1 MNMFNSLNSRTSL
14 MVTAFSALFAL
25 NASAQA
31 PATAPTAAQ
40 ALTNQIAKP
49 SFQAR
54 PSWAEKLTEE
64 QKKAYREARETAQT
78 QTKDVNEKM
87 RTARRELQQQIYADK
102 VDEAKLREK
111 ASAIG
116 KLEGELAV
124 IQATSF
130 GKYRQ
135 FLPPEQIER
144 MKGVSSR
151 LTNRLDALSPRR
163 IGTNSPVRPAPPAQ

>member
-1 MNMFNSLNSRTSL
+1 
-14 MVTAFSALFAL
+14 MVTVFSALFAL

-54 PSWAEKLTEE
+54 PSWEEKLTEE
-64 QKKAYREARETAQT
+64 QKKAYREARETAQ
-78 QTKDVNEKM
+78 NEKM